1 MSRHNEKVDR
11 LKVKTNLTDKSTLGM
26 EVLSRCKRT
35 GVSQADFLRLNEDI
49 YERIGQVGEG
59 TYGKVFK
66 ARNKLTKEFVAL
78 KMIRMEQEREGFP
91 FTATREIKLLTDNHH
106 PNIVSLREIIS
117 YATPVTEHA
126 AIPTYTLVFDYM
138 EHDLTGLLS
147 HPTQETS
154 HSQKPRDALSHP
166 HFFSP
171 RQTKCLFRQLL
182 SALDFLHERR
192 IIHRDIKSSNLLITS
207 TGVLKL
213 ADFGLAR
220 DLRVRKREERA
231 ELEGE
236 RQSQMTN
243 RVITLWYR
251 PPELLLGSTQY
262 GGEIDMWSAG

>member
-1 MSRHNEKVDR
+1 MVA
-11 LKVKTNLTDKSTLGM
+11 GM
-26 EVLSRCKRT
+26 DVLQRCKQMN
-35 GVSQADFLRLNEDI
+35 VSRANYLRLNEDI

-66 ARNKLTKEFVAL
+66 AKNRRTGELVAL
-78 KMIRMEQEREGFP
+78 KIIRMEQEREGFP

-106 PNIVSLREIIS
+106 SHIVSLREIIS
-117 YATPVTEHA
+117 YATLQDQQTPP
-126 AIPTYTLVFDYM
+126 IPTYTLVFDYM

-154 HSQKPRDALSHP
+154 HTQIPRDAISHP

-171 RQTKCLFRQLL
+171 RQTKCLFQQLL
-182 SALDFLHERR
+182 SALEFLHQRR
-192 IIHRDIKSSNLLITS
+192 IIHRDIKSSNLLIS
-207 TGVLKL
+207 SSGVLKL

-231 ELEGE
+231 EEGDK
-236 RQSQMTN
+236 QSQMTN

-251 PPELLLGSTQY
+251 PPELLLGATQY